1 MLRTPHLQG
10 RRVTVMGLGQFGG
23 GVGAVRFLSE
33 RGAHITLTDLRSE
46 TELAESLAALDGCRL
61 DRVHLGGHRED
72 DFRSSDLVVVNP
84 AVRPD
89 NQFVV
94 AARDAGV
101 PLSSEMNLFWQFNR
115 APIIG
120 VTGSN
125 GKSTTAALIDA
136 MLRGSGRKSWFGG
149 NIGLSLLPLV
159 DEIQPSD
166 WVVLELSSF
175 QLAALNQIQ
184 RSPHIAVVT
193 NFSPNHLDWHAD
205 LQDYRRAKQTIMW
218 WQKAGDVAVLNR
230 NDPDL
235 ATWPAAMLNRDIG
248 AAIHWFGDEN
258 PDCVPITN
266 DVQLNLPGRHNV
278 ENIRA
283 AERASMPVGVD
294 VSDIQLA
301 VNEFHPL
308 PHRLEFVAEIAG
320 RRFYNDSKATTPESA
335 IVALE
340 AFDAPIVLLAGGYD
354 KHLDLSRFGE
364 SIASKVKAVAFMGQT
379 AESLASDVAKHAHS
393 RVATRIATSFD
404 DAFHWATAHSSSG
417 DVVLLSPG
425 CASYDWFPNYTARGE
440 QFKKLVHDWSA
451 ND

>member
-1 MLRTPHLQG
+1 
-10 RRVTVMGLGQFGG
+10 MGLGQFGG

-46 TELAESLAALDGCRL
+46 SELAESLAVLDGCRL

-72 DFRSSDLVVVNP
+72 DFRSTDLVVVNP

-89 NQFVV
+89 NQFVA

-136 MLRGSGRKSWFGG
+136 MLRASGRKTWFGG

-159 DEIQPSD
+159 DEIEPND

-175 QLAALNQIQ
+175 QLAALNHIK
-184 RSPHIAVVT
+184 RSPHIAIVS
-193 NFSPNHLDWHAD
+193 NFSPNHLDWHSD

-218 WQKAGDVAVLNR
+218 WQKAGDVAVLNK
-230 NDPDL
+230 NDADL
-235 ATWPAAMLNRDIG
+235 ATWPAAMMDRHTD
-248 AAIHWFGDEN
+248 AKDVWFDDELSGG
-258 PDCVPITN
+258 VPIS
-266 DVQLNLPGRHNV
+266 DAVRLKLPGRHNV

-283 AERASMPVGVD
+283 AESAAAAVGVEAG
-294 VSDIQLA
+294 DIQSALHD
-301 VNEFHPL
+301 FRPL
-308 PHRLEFVAEIAG
+308 PHRLELVAEIAG

-335 IVALE
+335 MMALE
-340 AFDAPIVLLAGGYD
+340 AFNAPIVLLAGGYD

-379 AESLASDVAKHAHS
+379 AESLASDVAKRAHS

-404 DAFHWATAHSSSG
+404 DAFRWATAQSSSG

-440 QFKKLVHDWSA
+440 QFKKLVREWSPEITA
-451 ND
+451 LP